1 MKHVLPFKNWVS
13 LNESNEQ
20 INEAKGGYTSWL
32 DKLKRKGNG
41 ILKSFYYNV
50 IKQGKSCNMSGK
62 KTRKE
67 AFLAAKKAGCNYFSW
82 GGNWYNTETDMPIE
96 QEIKAYSKKKYQY
109 PVVVD
114 YFEMGQKLA
123 GGGFGHLQAWSLNE
137 PKYQINAMPEKA
149 EIDRVLLGGVGDI
162 IGTGR
167 EYQKTMYNQVTAE
180 LNKLKKQ
187 SIIIKLDKEEYKNFK
202 KMVGDWAGKKVKSV
216 EKAVIGASNK
226 SYNLLFSNC
235 TDHTVK
241 ATLFDIGAISVKLP
255 IFGYKKIKLY
265 YSGRYEER
273 KEGARIMNLKKIDIA
288 VPQEYENPS
297 YVLKNAETIISN
309 KWTVIVQETL
319 WAQRNSIEKIAG
331 TNPNARQAVTA
342 LDAMNKQSRKKDG
355 GWDRK
360 FTKGGATDKA
370 LQAVR
375 KVAYSGYKPI
385 KVSWKS
391 FFKKDIT

>member
-1 MKHVLPFKNWVS
+1 
-13 LNESNEQ
+13 
-20 INEAKGGYTSWL
+20 
-32 DKLKRKGNG
+32 
-41 ILKSFYYNV
+41 
-50 IKQGKSCNMSGK
+50 
-62 KTRKE
+62 
-67 AFLAAKKAGCNYFSW
+67 
-82 GGNWYNTETDMPIE
+82 
-96 QEIKAYSKKKYQY
+96 
-109 PVVVD
+109 
-114 YFEMGQKLA
+114 
-123 GGGFGHLQAWSLNE
+123 
-137 PKYQINAMPEKA
+137 
-149 EIDRVLLGGVGDI
+149 
-162 IGTGR
+162 
-167 EYQKTMYNQVTAE
+167 
-180 LNKLKKQ
+180 
-187 SIIIKLDKEEYKNFK
+187 
-202 KMVGDWAGKKVKSV
+202 
-216 EKAVIGASNK
+216 
-226 SYNLLFSNC
+226 
-235 TDHTVK
+235 
-241 ATLFDIGAISVKLP
+241 
-255 IFGYKKIKLY
+255 
-265 YSGRYEER
+265 
-273 KEGARIMNLKKIDIA
+273 MNLKKIDIA